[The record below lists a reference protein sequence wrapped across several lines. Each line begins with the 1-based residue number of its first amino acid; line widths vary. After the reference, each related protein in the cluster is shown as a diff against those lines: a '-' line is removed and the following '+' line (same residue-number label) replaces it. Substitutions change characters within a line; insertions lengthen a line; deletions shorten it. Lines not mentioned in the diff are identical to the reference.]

1 MKNALSILLICFT
14 LTLYASSTT
23 IYPTGLN
30 TGKHPIIEHIQL
42 TLSVD
47 SEEMYSFF
55 TEATFNEERGEI
67 KFRTK
72 SEINK
77 ITVFEGDNKK
87 VYVLPVNTK
96 RIMLGKSMFEK
107 GSYQLVFEIADKG
120 QEITTLLEVF

>member
-1 MKNALSILLICFT
+1 MKNALSILLLSFT
-14 LTLYASSTT
+14 LTLYSFTTT
-23 IYPTGLN
+23 IYPNNSN

-47 SEEMYSFF
+47 SEELYDFF
-55 TEATFNEERGEI
+55 TEATYNEDRGEI

-72 SEINK
+72 SEIKK

-87 VYVLPVNTK
+87 VYVLPVFTK

-107 GSYQLVFEIADKG
+107 GSYHLVFETTTKG
-120 QEITTLLEVF
+120 QEISTLLEVF